1 MSTFA
6 EKIKDME
13 VEKMY
18 NDWCEQAKKEIEK
31 IGKKNIFLPN
41 GIQLKDVRMSEPLVK
56 QEENGEYSI
65 KIVLDYWNEDEIQKL
80 KKYINN
86 YGKNTE
92 TT

>member
-31 IGKKNIFLPN
+31 
-41 GIQLKDVRMSEPLVK
+41 
-56 QEENGEYSI
+56 
-65 KIVLDYWNEDEIQKL
+65 
-80 KKYINN
+80 
-86 YGKNTE
+86 
-92 TT
+92 

>member
-1 MSTFA
+1 MCTFA

-18 NDWCEQAKKEIEK
+18 NDWYELVKKEIEN

-80 KKYINN
+80 KNYINN

>member
-56 QEENGEYSI
+56 QE
-65 KIVLDYWNEDEIQKL
+65 
-80 KKYINN
+80 
-86 YGKNTE
+86 
-92 TT
+92 